1 MPSPLRRV
9 SNPLSLWSL
18 RNRLVVGVVILSALG
33 FIASDVV
40 ARSSLR
46 QYLIEQIDSQLTS
59 VAGGSELRLDQ
70 AGIAPEEYNPPTAN
84 ADSNSESGDST
95 SVAKAAAPAQTSPLR
110 PLRQVPTTMSV
121 TLLDPYGNIVGVVGG
136 DLNTQEISRYIQG
149 FTPEKV
155 LRHSNVPF
163 TLRAPGADFRV
174 LARALPSEIG
184 SVVVA
189 QSLHDIDETMQRL
202 QVLFI
207 FIGFIALL
215 LIGLASRKVIDFG
228 LKPLEA
234 VEATAE
240 SIASGDLSARLPAAK
255 PDTEVGRLVSSLN
268 QMLTRIEESFEARAE
283 SEERLRRFVA
293 DASHEL
299 RTPLTAI
306 RGFAELHRQGAVKG
320 EAQTTELVSRIE
332 KESVRMGSLVEDL
345 LLLARIDQSREMVKI
360 PVDLIHTVNEAVAS
374 ARAAGPDHPIEIV
387 NPDQEIYI
395 LGDSNRIHQVIANL
409 LANARTHTPAGTSIS
424 VSVSQSP
431 DGVTVSVSDRGPGLS
446 EADQTRIFE
455 RFYRAD
461 PSRVRS
467 KDEGSGLGL
476 AIVDAVMRAHGGRVS
491 VSSKPGEGATF
502 TLFFPL
508 EDLAE
513 SEDMVNA
520 PIAPTSRK

>member
-1 MPSPLRRV
+1 MASPLRKV

-18 RNRLVVGVVILSALG
+18 RNRLVVGVVILSGLG

-40 ARSSLR
+40 ARNSLR
-46 QYLIEQIDSQLTS
+46 FYLINQIDNQLTS
-59 VAGGSELRLDQ
+59 VAGGSESRLDQ
-70 AGIAPEEYNPPTAN
+70 AGIAPEEYNPTGESAE
-84 ADSNSESGDST
+84 SFSEENDEDT
-95 SVAKAAAPAQTSPLR
+95 VAKAAAPSTSSPLR

-149 FTPEKV
+149 FTPGRV
-155 LRHSNVPF
+155 LTYSNAPF
-163 TLRAPGADFRV
+163 TLQAPGPDFRV
-174 LARALPSEIG
+174 LARVLPSEIG

-189 QSLHDIDETMQRL
+189 QSLHDVDETLRRL
-202 QVLFI
+202 QVLFV

-215 LIGLASRKVIDFG
+215 LIGLASRKVIGIG

-240 SIASGDLSARLPAAK
+240 SIASGDLSARLPASK

-268 QMLTRIEESFEARAE
+268 LMLTRIEDSFAARKE

-306 RGFAELHRQGAVKG
+306 RGFAELHRQGAVRG
-320 EAQTTELVSRIE
+320 EAQTTELISRIE

-345 LLLARIDQSREMVKI
+345 LLLARIDQSREMVKV
-360 PVDLIHTVNEAVAS
+360 PVDLVHTVSEAVAS
-374 ARAAGPDHPIEIV
+374 ARAAGPEHPIEILA
-387 NPDQEIYI
+387 PDQEIYV
-395 LGDSNRIHQVIANL
+395 LGDSNRIHQVVANL
-409 LANARTHTPAGTSIS
+409 LANARTHTPEGTQIAVAVIQSDDGVSIS
-424 VSVSQSP
+424 VN
-431 DGVTVSVSDRGPGLS
+431 DKGPGLS
-446 EADQTRIFE
+446 EKDQTRIFE

-461 PSRVRS
+461 PSRMRS

-491 VSSKPGEGATF
+491 VTSKPGEGATF

-508 EDLAE
+508 EDSTE
-513 SEDMVNA
+513 EDA
-520 PIAPTSRK
+520 ADKDA